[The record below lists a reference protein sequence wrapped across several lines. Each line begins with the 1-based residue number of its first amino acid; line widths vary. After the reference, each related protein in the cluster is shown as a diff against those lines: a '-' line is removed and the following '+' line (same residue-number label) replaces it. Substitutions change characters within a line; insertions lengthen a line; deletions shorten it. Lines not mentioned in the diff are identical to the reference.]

1 MAGCTQASPSPF
13 HCKELVPIVRSI
25 ASSLP
30 IGIFDSGVGGL
41 TVWREL
47 REQLP
52 HESFVYLGDTMRLP
66 YGDRSPAEILRGVS
80 DIVHWMLQHPVKA
93 IVMAC
98 NTSSALA
105 LEQIRETCPVPI
117 LGLILPGART
127 AVKRGRR
134 IGVIA
139 TAATSQSH
147 AYRNAIL
154 EINPRLQ
161 CWEVAC
167 PRFVPLIEDGQL
179 NSAPLHEAVRDY
191 LAPLLDARIDT
202 LISGCTHYP
211 LIEPAIRQALPPSV
225 SLIDPAASLATAV
238 ARELDFLGLR
248 SYRGRSMTRFFV
260 SGNDTVRFA
269 ELAANWIH
277 PVKGYGGIHVERAYL
292 PEISPAAADIR
303 QQVVD

>member
-1 MAGCTQASPSPF
+1 M
-13 HCKELVPIVRSI
+13 RSI

-52 HESFVYLGDTMRLP
+52 HESFIYLGDTVRLP
-66 YGDRSPAEILRGVS
+66 YGDRSPNEIIHGVS
-80 DIVHWMLQHPVKA
+80 DIVEWMLQQPVKA

-105 LEQIRETCPVPI
+105 LERIRQTCPVPI
-117 LGLILPGART
+117 LGLILPGARS

-139 TAATSQSH
+139 TAATVQSN
-147 AYRNAIL
+147 AYRNAIQ
-154 EINPRLQ
+154 EINSQLQ

-167 PRFVPLIEDGQL
+167 PRFVPLIEEGQL
-179 NSAPLHEAVRDY
+179 NTSELHLAVRDY
-191 LAPLLDARIDT
+191 LAPLLEHGIDT

-211 LIEPAIRQALPPSV
+211 LIEPAIRQALPKSV
-225 SLIDPAASLATAV
+225 SLIDPAVSLATAV
-238 ARELDFLGLR
+238 ARELDFLGL
-248 SYRGRSMTRFFV
+248 STHSGHSTTRFFV
-260 SGNDTVRFA
+260 SGNDSERFA
-269 ELAANWIH
+269 ELASNWIQ
-277 PVKGYGGIHVERAYL
+277 PVDGYGGIQVKKANL
-292 PEISPAAADIR
+292 PAFAPAAAEVR
-303 QQVVD
+303 KRPREYPST